1 MSWNARKY
9 RWYNHRLFSPVQ
21 WDHLGLCTWRKE
33 RSNSPYRGCSSC
45 DSFSVVSTRKNEE
58 IKYSLESASSLICAG
73 TEISLTRTLGGRF
86 LPHWTRQAISTIVLF
101 QIDAVHNE
109 AAVLVPAW
117 LQIVHSSGWQ
127 SGCWFQLND
136 EFESVSRSSS
146 FLFLLNSF
154 RKMELSGATVKV
166 PFSECTGI
174 YSVYTGIVS
183 VPWSTGNTAIFYS
196 NWYFLI
202 GTRNT
207 GIVFVPVYR

>member
-1 MSWNARKY
+1 MQENTADITTDSSHQFNKIIWGFVHGERNDPILRTEVVRLAIRS
-9 RWYNHRLFSPVQ
+9 RWYR
-21 WDHLGLCTWRKE
+21 RE
-33 RSNSPYRGCSSC
+33 
-45 DSFSVVSTRKNEE
+45 KNEE
-58 IKYSLESASSLICAG
+58 IKYSLESVSSLICAG

-183 VPWSTGNTAIFYS
+183 VLWYTGNTAIF
-196 NWYFLI
+196 LQ
-202 GTRNT
+202 
-207 GIVFVPVYR
+207 